1 MRMVQSAL
9 FYAPRWRLAMGRLFV
24 LVCCLAAIPAF
35 AQQSLKTIEL
45 RAGMFRI
52 EAELAATERQREIGL
67 MHRRSM
73 PPHAGMLFVFERPQA
88 YCFWM
93 KNTLIPLSIAFLDD
107 AGRIVNIARMQPQSE
122 QSHCASQPVRY
133 ALEMNQG
140 WFAEKGVRPG
150 ARIQGLPGR

>member
-9 FYAPRWRLAMGRLFV
+9 FCAPRWSRWLRSLFLLA
-24 LVCCLAAIPAF
+24 CCLAAFPVF
-35 AQQSLKTIEL
+35 AQQTLKTIEL

-52 EAELAATERQREIGL
+52 EAELAVTERQRETGL

-140 WFAEKGVRPG
+140 WFAEKGIRPG
-150 ARIQGLPGR
+150 GRIQGLPGL